1 MASNNDDS
9 IVPLKKHHRFLQ
21 QQEQQS
27 QSTLAQ
33 PPPQPS
39 SLLPGKKRFLAYDD
53 PSALPTPTT
62 TTTTTTNLDQDD
74 VTAFLH
80 SKKHR
85 AFGLHA
91 SSSSA
96 GAHDAVAVVTADHQ
110 LQSSAAVTAGP
121 VVEPPAA
128 LSSWLVPPSAR
139 PAAPVTVDLPQQQP
153 QSAVLPDTVVSASV
167 TGTEQQQQQQPE
179 SRRAQNERGQAIY
192 CICQLPYDGRP
203 MIGCDVCDEWY
214 HLGCI
219 GVSDARAA
227 ALAHQKYVCFRCA
240 RDNGVELERRRH
252 RSCVAPKCQ
261 TEARPHSRY
270 CSDECGVA
278 HATFTIRRAHQKE
291 IEARERAAE
300 ERRVERRRRKAIA
313 AQTRER
319 AALEEL
325 ERIVDA
331 ANVDVDALVRTG
343 DALNAHA
350 VLVRLLGADERRDQA
365 ALIDAAPLNVRYD
378 AQRLV
383 EIEAQLRQLRTD
395 RVLLERRAATARC
408 IARAAARLLSESGAE
423 STSTAGAGG
432 ANDEDAGDE
441 NMSVECPTCGKLVSV
456 GSYARHIATCYA
468 TQEATHVAASSAP
481 PAAPATMFCDAFD
494 AKTKTYCKKL
504 KCACPFHGLAVAP
517 PPPAR
522 KATAEEKAADKRKN
536 RAATKSGGGRG
547 ASAATNLCAFPA
559 ALVDDAALDVLFQR
573 LLGTGNDDDALATF
587 PPLPS
592 GDNAYSA
599 VAVVARLDERLEAL
613 QDRFDEAQLTLDLLQ
628 PCREHASSCP
638 RHSNWGLL
646 AEMRLLQEA
655 IRIETDEHTLHNSAA
670 ESRAR
675 IEKRVKQAKQKQE
688 AQ

>member
-1 MASNNDDS
+1 MSNDDS

-27 QSTLAQ
+27 QQSTQ
-33 PPPQPS
+33 PQPQPQPS

-53 PSALPTPTT
+53 PNVPLPTTIS
-62 TTTTTTNLDQDD
+62 TTTNMPGPLEQDD

-110 LQSSAAVTAGP
+110 LHQSSTAVAVAP
-121 VVEPPAA
+121 LVEPPAA

-139 PAAPVTVDLPQQQP
+139 PAAPVSVDVPQQQ
-153 QSAVLPDTVVSASV
+153 QQIAVLADTTS
-167 TGTEQQQQQQPE
+167 EQQQQQQQPE

-252 RSCVAPKCQ
+252 RSCLAPKCQ

-350 VLVRLLGADERRDQA
+350 VLVRLLGADEQRDEA

-468 TQEATHVAASSAP
+468 TQEATHVAASSAA

-536 RAATKSGGGRG
+536 RAAAKSGGGRG
-547 ASAATNLCAFPA
+547 ASAAATNLCAFPA
-559 ALVDDAALDVLFQR
+559 ALINDAELDVLFQR
-573 LLGTGNDDDALATF
+573 MLGTGNDDDALATF

-592 GDNAYSA
+592 GDDAYSA

-613 QDRFDEAQLTLDLLQ
+613 QDRFDESLLTLDLLQ